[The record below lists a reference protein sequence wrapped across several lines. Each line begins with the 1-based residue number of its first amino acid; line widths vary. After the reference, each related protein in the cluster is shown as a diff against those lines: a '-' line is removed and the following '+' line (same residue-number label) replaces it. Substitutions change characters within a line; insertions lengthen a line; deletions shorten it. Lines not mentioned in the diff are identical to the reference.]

1 MSHHRLEISSVP
13 YEDIKI
19 NINQQTT
26 AQPLTS
32 PPPGITITDVPGG
45 EPFLNNMSV
54 ETMKNESK
62 QAYIYVLAGAA
73 AGIMEHCVMYP
84 VDSVKTRMQSLKPH
98 PMATYKSVHHA
109 FSQIIH
115 TEGVFRPM
123 RGINIV
129 ALGAGPS
136 HALYFG
142 SYELTKK
149 LIGKKDVVGQS
160 PLVNASAGVVATLFH
175 DGTMNPVEVIKQ
187 RVQMYGSP
195 YRGVFDCARSIL
207 KTEGIHAF
215 YRSFTTQLTMNI
227 PFQCIHFVTY
237 EFMREL
243 LNPEG
248 GYNPRTHLFAGAVAG
263 GFASA
268 LTTPLDVAKTLLNT
282 QEERVVN
289 EQLVRKSKSGKNN
302 RLFVRGMLNAMK
314 TIYALRGFRGYFQ
327 GLRARVIYQVPSCAI
342 SWSVYEFFKYNLS
355 LRISDEEL
363 MELTV

>member
-1 MSHHRLEISSVP
+1 MSQRQRLEISSVP

-19 NINQQTT
+19 NINQQTP
-26 AQPLTS
+26 AQPS
-32 PPPGITITDVPGG
+32 PSLGNTTLPGG
-45 EPFLNNMSV
+45 TESFLNMTS
-54 ETMKNESK
+54 ETMKSESK

-98 PMATYKSVHHA
+98 PKATYKSIHHA
-109 FSQIIH
+109 FSQIIR
-115 TEGVFRPM
+115 TEGLLRPM

-142 SYELTKK
+142 SYEFTKK

-160 PLVNASAGVVATLFH
+160 PLVNASAGVVATIFH
-175 DGTMNPVEVIKQ
+175 DGTMNPAEVIKQ
-187 RVQMYGSP
+187 RVQMYDSP
-195 YRGVFDCARSIL
+195 YRGVYDCARSII
-207 KTEGIHAF
+207 KTEGIQAF

-227 PFQCIHFVTY
+227 PFQCTHFVTY

-248 GYNPRTHLFAGAVAG
+248 GYDPRTHLFAGALAG
-263 GFASA
+263 GFAAA

-289 EQLVRKSKSGKNN
+289 EKTVPKSKSVKNG

-314 TIYALRGFRGYFQ
+314 TIYTIRGFSGYFQ

-355 LRISDEEL
+355 LAISDEEL